1 MSRDRSTRAP
11 AARGHI
17 GVRAALAVVAGS
29 VTLGCGAGAAARTD
43 AADSTA
49 SPGTP
54 PVAFASATE
63 AAAMAPPPEAALLQR
78 AEAAERA
85 AMAALPKGAGHD
97 IVVGG
102 CISCHSA
109 TMIAQQH
116 KDTAGWNKTVTQM
129 VAWGAPVTAEQR
141 PVLVAYLAEH
151 YPARAQGTAAKPV
164 P

>member
-1 MSRDRSTRAP
+1 MSRDHSTCAPLTRGRAW
-11 AARGHI
+11 
-17 GVRAALAVVAGS
+17 VLAALAGS
-29 VTLGCGAGAAARTD
+29 VPLGCGTGAAARPET
-43 AADSTA
+43 ADSTA
-49 SPGTP
+49 SVAPSR
-54 PVAFASATE
+54 PVAFASPAE
-63 AAAMAPPPEAALLQR
+63 AAAMAPPPEAGLLQR

-85 AMAALPKGAGHD
+85 AMAALPKGTGHD

-151 YPARAQGTAAKPV
+151 YPARAQGPAAKPV